1 MVGSDP
7 ISMLCGNNKQLTG
20 FCRIL
25 DNLPVAMRIPSDN
38 SVYDRGF
45 RVGVKDSLEK
55 VIVQYPC
62 FHGWLYHCTVG
73 VLVQSTCTQTIEI
86 ACALFC
92 RVAQSIS
99 TSYTT
104 TSALKCNTTLMVFLK
119 LHGLWDLMSHLA
131 GAHLWFVW
139 ALVFLLRCLSHV
151 TFTAFWLESLR
162 ATGRNLVAT
171 GILFFPPQKP
181 FIEKVNKD

>member
-7 ISMLCGNNKQLTG
+7 ISMLSGNNKQLTG

-25 DNLPVAMRIPSDN
+25 DNLPVAMRISSDN
-38 SVYDRGF
+38 GVYSGYDRGF

-55 VIVQYPC
+55 VSVQYPC

-73 VLVQSTCTQTIEI
+73 VLVQSTCTQSIEI
-86 ACALFC
+86 AHALFC

-104 TSALKCNTTLMVFLK
+104 TSALKCNTTVMVFLK
-119 LHGLWDLMSHLA
+119 LQGLWDLTSHLT

-139 ALVFLLRCLSHV
+139 ADFSTEMFV
-151 TFTAFWLESLR
+151 TCDFHR
-162 ATGRNLVAT
+162 IVA
-171 GILFFPPQKP
+171 
-181 FIEKVNKD
+181 

>member
-7 ISMLCGNNKQLTG
+7 ISMLSGNNKQLTG

-25 DNLPVAMRIPSDN
+25 DNLPVAMRISSDN
-38 SVYDRGF
+38 GVYSGYDRGF

-55 VIVQYPC
+55 VSVQYPC

-73 VLVQSTCTQTIEI
+73 VLVQSTCTQSIEI

-99 TSYTT
+99 TS
-104 TSALKCNTTLMVFLK
+104 
-119 LHGLWDLMSHLA
+119 
-131 GAHLWFVW
+131 
-139 ALVFLLRCLSHV
+139 
-151 TFTAFWLESLR
+151 
-162 ATGRNLVAT
+162 
-171 GILFFPPQKP
+171 
-181 FIEKVNKD
+181 

>member
-55 VIVQYPC
+55 GSTEHKYFIHNHLSFKVQY
-62 FHGWLYHCTVG
+62 HIDGVSETSRIVG
-73 VLVQSTCTQTIEI
+73 FDVTPYRCAFVVCVGSGFSTEM
-86 ACALFC
+86 FC
-92 RVAQSIS
+92 H
-99 TSYTT
+99 
-104 TSALKCNTTLMVFLK
+104 M
-119 LHGLWDLMSHLA
+119 
-131 GAHLWFVW
+131 
-139 ALVFLLRCLSHV
+139 
-151 TFTAFWLESLR
+151 
-162 ATGRNLVAT
+162 
-171 GILFFPPQKP
+171 
-181 FIEKVNKD
+181 